1 MKRFKI
7 AFLLLSF
14 FCLTACNTTYTK
26 PNDTDL
32 EYWISDRP
40 SRESLLEKGYKIIY
54 GWMGATEYLAP
65 QYEVVGEI
73 YDNMYYESNK
83 PKEYVSYVIGGYPD
97 CSDESGVVAVIVTDP
112 KIRVYGLTIESE
124 QSIIDGKMKKLG
136 FKQDSKYVGEYT
148 KGRLTVRISSAEI
161 FVDFQQTNRENIV
174 Y

>member
-7 AFLLLSF
+7 AFLLLPF

-40 SRESLLEKGYKIIY
+40 SRELLLEKGYQITNRWL
-54 GWMGATEYLAP
+54 GETEYIDP

-73 YDNMYYESNK
+73 YDNMYYGSNK

-97 CSDESGVVAVIVTDP
+97 CSEESGVIHVIVTDP
-112 KIRVYGLTIESE
+112 KIRVYGLKTESE
-124 QSIIDGKMKKLG
+124 QSIIDGKMKALG
-136 FKQDSKYVGEYT
+136 FKQDSKYLGEYT

-161 FVDFQQTNRENIV
+161 SVDFETTNRENIV

>member
-7 AFLLLSF
+7 AFLLLPF

-26 PNDTDL
+26 PDDTDL

-40 SRESLLEKGYKIIY
+40 SSDLLLEKGYKIIY

-65 QYEVVGEI
+65 QYEVAGEI
-73 YDNMYYESNK
+73 YDNAYNASNK

-97 CSDESGVVAVIVTDP
+97 CSDESGVVHVIVTDP
-112 KIRVYGLTIESE
+112 KIRVYGLTTESE
-124 QSIIDGKMKKLG
+124 QSIIDEKMNALG

-161 FVDFQQTNRENIV
+161 FVDFQTTNRENIV